1 MDRKQIKA
9 FLKERF
15 PLCMKSQNFP
25 VLTVPNIPEK
35 QLARMTKNLSVKEEI
50 ISMCDTSLFGKG
62 KNGIAFTEKAVYF
75 KDLFGAVK
83 ICYYGEDWIIGKDDA
98 FDTLG
103 ITPTNTFF
111 DNFALTDLIDELV
124 RMSAEDGGSTEEAS
138 PEAAAEAPPEIP
150 VPEAGKAPE
159 PDEVDDDE
167 DDDDDDD
174 DDGGSLLFD
183 ILDVALDVTE
193 DPSV

>member
-1 MDRKQIKA
+1 MDIKQLKA

-15 PLCMKSQNFP
+15 PLCMKSRSFP
-25 VLTVPNIPEK
+25 VLTVPSIPEK
-35 QLARMTKNLSVKEEI
+35 QLARMTRNLSVKEDI

-62 KNGIAFTEKAVYF
+62 KNGIAFTDKAVYF
-75 KDLFGAVK
+75 KDLFGGVK
-83 ICYYGEDWIIGKDDA
+83 VIYYDEDWIIGKDDA

-111 DNFALTDLIDELV
+111 DNFALTDLIDDLV
-124 RMSAEDGGSTEEAS
+124 RMSAESRDSTEEPA
-138 PEAAAEAPPEIP
+138 PEAAAEAPAESPKT
-150 VPEAGKAPE
+150 EAEKAPE
-159 PDEVDDDE
+159 PDEEDDDDDDE
-167 DDDDDDD
+167 DDDD
-174 DDGGSLLFD
+174 DDGGSLLLD

>member
-1 MDRKQIKA
+1 MDRKQIKT

-15 PLCMKSQNFP
+15 PLCMKSQSFP
-25 VLTVPNIPEK
+25 VLTIPNIPEK
-35 QLARMTKNLSVKEEI
+35 QLARMTKNLSVKEDI

-75 KDLFGAVK
+75 KDLFGGVK
-83 ICYYGEDWIIGKDDA
+83 VIYYDEDWVIGKDDA

-111 DNFALTDLIDELV
+111 DNFALTALIDDLV
-124 RMSAEDGGSTEEAS
+124 RMWAESGGSAE
-138 PEAAAEAPPEIP
+138 EAAAEA
-150 VPEAGKAPE
+150 APE
-159 PDEVDDDE
+159 PAPEEKKAPDTEEEDE

-174 DDGGSLLFD
+174 GGGSILCD
-183 ILDVALDVTE
+183 ILGIALDVTE